1 MVYPELI
8 KAVQSNLNQKR
19 HLIERYQRTQNRV
32 HNSHSKIQQ
41 RQALLGQF
49 LEKLLDQQNSS
60 AAFLATAQSNKPYF
74 EHYAEQ
80 FAEFEKLSEEYR
92 RLQEENRSLK
102 HQTKEN
108 IKTLY
113 NCVSQV
119 SD

>member
-8 KAVQSNLNQKR
+8 KAVQSNLNKKR
-19 HLIERYQRTQNRV
+19 HLIERYQHTRNRV
-32 HNSHSKIQQ
+32 YDSHSKIQQ
-41 RQALLGQF
+41 RQAVLGQF
-49 LEKLLDQQNSS
+49 VEKLRDQQNSS
-60 AAFLATAQSNKPYF
+60 EAFLVHAQANKPRF
-74 EHYAEQ
+74 EQYAEQ